1 MSNLKITHNVCIRKE
16 YETVEDG
23 QKVVKASWPRV
34 GNASPT
40 KTGNGYK
47 VNFDF
52 VPLKENGSYHTEFF
66 LFAIKENSNEES

>member
-52 VPLKENGSYHTEFF
+52 VPLKENGNYHTEFF